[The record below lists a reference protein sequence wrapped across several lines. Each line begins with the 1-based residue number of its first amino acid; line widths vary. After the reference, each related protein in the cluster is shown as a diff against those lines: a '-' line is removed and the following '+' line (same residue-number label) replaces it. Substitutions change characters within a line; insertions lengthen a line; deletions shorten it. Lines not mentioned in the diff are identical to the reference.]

1 MYLNFKKN
9 GKTSISTQKSRI
21 QKLEEKN
28 LDKKFFDGGFFFFH
42 LIIRYRNGARD
53 WENQSWRDRV
63 IKEGLETFE

>member
-28 LDKKFFDGGFFFFH
+28 LDKKFFDGGFFFSFNYQVQKWGKG
-42 LIIRYRNGARD
+42 LG
-53 WENQSWRDRV
+53 EPV
-63 IKEGLETFE
+63 VEGQGH

>member
-28 LDKKFFDGGFFFFH
+28 LDKKFFDGGFFFSFN
-42 LIIRYRNGARD
+42 Y
-53 WENQSWRDRV
+53 
-63 IKEGLETFE
+63 